1 MREAGYAQN
10 RGFDLFTFTA
20 APSASYMYTL
30 LVEQNQLLNSRDH
43 IHGKI

>member
-10 RGFDLFTFTA
+10 SGFNPFTFTA
-20 APSASYMYTL
+20 APSASYVYTL
-30 LVEQNQLLNSRDH
+30 LVKQNQSLNSRDY